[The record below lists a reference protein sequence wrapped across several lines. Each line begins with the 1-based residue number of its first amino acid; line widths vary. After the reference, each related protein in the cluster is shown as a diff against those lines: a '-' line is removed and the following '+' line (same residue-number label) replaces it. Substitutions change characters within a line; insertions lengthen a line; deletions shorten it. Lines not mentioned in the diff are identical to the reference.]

1 MRSLCS
7 VFMTCM
13 FCEKGKILPFP
24 IIVAQKSHAQHV
36 SKSCVVFLHI
46 FTYVQQQLRSELSLL
61 SSFPGILCLP
71 LVLWLCGGGSFGTM
85 KKCSFLECLASFKM
99 FYCLQVSRKVY
110 TVLTEQIF
118 EVCQLDD
125 VSCSFA

>member
-24 IIVAQKSHAQHV
+24 IIVAQKSYAQHV
-36 SKSCVVFLHI
+36 SKTCVVFLHI
-46 FTYVQQQLRSELSLL
+46 FMYVQQQLQFELSLL

-71 LVLWLCGGGSFGTM
+71 LVLWLCSGGSFGTM
-85 KKCSFLECLASFKM
+85 KKCSFLECLASLKM
-99 FYCLQVSRKVY
+99 FYCLQVSSKMY